1 MGYMTVAEFS
11 DMVNIS
17 KQSVYKRIKRLEL
30 EVIKQHGE
38 TVLNEEQVELL
49 KSAFAETKRAYR
61 ENKPKDDNENKET
74 ASVSV
79 PSGDDIIKVLTAE
92 LEQKNQEIN
101 NLHKLLEQQQ
111 QLLDQQQRLS
121 LIAETRIKELEGQVQ
136 EKAEAEPVRPV
147 GLFKRLFGG

>member
-1 MGYMTVAEFS
+1 MGYMTVAEFAA
-11 DMVNIS
+11 MVNIS

-30 EVIKQHGE
+30 EVVKQHGE
-38 TVLNEEQVELL
+38 TVLNDEQVEVL
-49 KSAFAETKRAYR
+49 KSAFAETKRSYR
-61 ENKPKDDNENKET
+61 EDKPKGDNVNEEI
-74 ASVSV
+74 ASV
-79 PSGDDIIKVLTAE
+79 PFGDDIIKVLSAE

-136 EKAEAEPVRPV
+136 EKAEADNVRPV
-147 GLFKRLFGG
+147 GFFKRLFGG